1 MRFGIM
7 PIREEL
13 QTYDDPIAV
22 RELNIDIIAWEEV
35 GFAAVDPR
43 AVVELSLS

>member
-1 MRFGIM
+1 M

-13 QTYDDPIAV
+13 QTYDDPVSV
-22 RELNIDIIAWEEV
+22 RELNIGIIAWEEV

-43 AVVELSLS
+43 AVVMLNLT